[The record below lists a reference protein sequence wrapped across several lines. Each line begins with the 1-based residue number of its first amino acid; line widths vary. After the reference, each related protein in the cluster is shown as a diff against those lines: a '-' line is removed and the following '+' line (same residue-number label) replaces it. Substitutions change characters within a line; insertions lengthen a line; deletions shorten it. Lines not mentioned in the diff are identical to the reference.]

1 MIDAT
6 SQRSKNI
13 CIVEDEQQQHSVE
26 EMPRSVASDTEG
38 IVFIDDNR
46 PNFEFKKQ
54 QDIEPA
60 MQDYENWKQDDF
72 YEDNDLSEEY
82 KSVKGDYV
90 DVQLKNT
97 FSKMSQPLEHS
108 RP

>member
-1 MIDAT
+1 
-6 SQRSKNI
+6 
-13 CIVEDEQQQHSVE
+13 
-26 EMPRSVASDTEG
+26 
-38 IVFIDDNR
+38 
-46 PNFEFKKQ
+46 
-54 QDIEPA
+54 